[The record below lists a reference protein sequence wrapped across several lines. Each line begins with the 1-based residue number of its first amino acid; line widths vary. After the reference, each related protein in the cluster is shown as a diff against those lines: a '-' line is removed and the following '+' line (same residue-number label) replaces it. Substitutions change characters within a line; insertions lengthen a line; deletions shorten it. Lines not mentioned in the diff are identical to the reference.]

1 MEKKIFDVMYAVE
14 TQHWWFVA
22 RRKIIE
28 KIIKSLNLK
37 PDAQILDTGCGN
49 GDNLELLGKYGEVV
63 AIEKNE
69 DAVSKAKSR
78 LVGTV
83 FKGDLPDNIPSEV
96 DNNYDLIVM
105 LDVLEHIEEDTR
117 SLSELKN
124 RLNDDGTLLITVP
137 AYQFL
142 WSRHDELHH
151 HKRRY
156 TINTLKAGLQR
167 TGWEVKYVSYF
178 NFFLFP
184 LALIYRLVQN
194 ILPLSADGDTTLKL
208 PNRLANYIFERIF
221 SLEARIL
228 GNFSFP
234 FGLSIVVLATKENIY
249 YE

>member
-1 MEKKIFDVMYAVE
+1 MEKKLFDEMYELE

-37 PDAQILDTGCGN
+37 PDALILDTGCGN

-69 DAVSKAKSR
+69 DAMSRAKSR
-78 LVGTV
+78 QVGAV
-83 FKGDLPDNIPSEV
+83 FKGDLPGNIPLEV
-96 DNNYDLIVM
+96 HQNYDLIVM
-105 LDVLEHIEEDTR
+105 LDVLEHIEEDTK
-117 SLSELKN
+117 SLSELKKW
-124 RLNDDGTLLITVP
+124 LDEDGKLLITVP

-142 WSRHDELHH
+142 WSQHDELHQ

-156 TINTLKAGLQR
+156 TINTLKIGLQKS
-167 TGWEVKYVSYF
+167 GWKIKYISYF

-184 LALIYRLVQN
+184 LALIIRSVQK
-194 ILPLSADGDTTLKL
+194 LFPPSADAALKP
-208 PNRLANYIFERIF
+208 PNKVLNYMFERIF
-221 SLEARIL
+221 SFEASVL

-234 FGLSIVVLATKENIY
+234 FGLSIIVLATKADI
-249 YE
+249 